1 MNLGLHVLSPPT
13 GSLATRSAVA
23 FAMAAIGSGHQ
34 VSRVFFS
41 GDGVLNGTSLRLA
54 ASNEFDACSEWQ
66 ALWRAHGTELV
77 LCVSACHQR
86 GILGAEEA
94 ARHGRTGASLA
105 EGFIVAGLGQLAE
118 LTAVADRVVT
128 FG

>member
-1 MNLGLHVLSPPT
+1 MFSAPRLDRWQPGALLPLPWQPS
-13 GSLATRSAVA
+13 GAGTR
-23 FAMAAIGSGHQ
+23 FRG
-34 VSRVFFS
+34 FFS
-41 GDGVLNGTSLRLA
+41 PVMVLNGTSLRLA